1 MIQRPL
7 HLKRSLERLALAGQ
21 PTERHTVVRLPRV
34 TEKLSAIEPLLPLD
48 GLCRPY
54 LVSFVR
60 WDGRGLL
67 WDDTIYHVWRL
78 VDDYYRHSKGR
89 YPTEIVLP
97 AQRYFVRRCNRFYP
111 MVHSARPI
119 PFKYEDCNA
128 PYEVLVR
135 GEA

>member
-1 MIQRPL
+1 MYERPL
-7 HLKRSLERLALAGQ
+7 HLKYSLERLVVAEL
-21 PTERHTVVRLPRV
+21 PTERHTAVRLPKV
-34 TEKLSAIEPLLPLD
+34 TIKLPVTEPLLPLD
-48 GLCRPY
+48 GSCRPY
-54 LVSFVR
+54 LVSFMR

-78 VDDYYRHSKGR
+78 VDDYRKYSKGR

-97 AQRYFVRRCNRFYP
+97 AQRYFVRRCSRFYP